1 MVYSGRI
8 MLMGAFV
15 EVNNLEKNELMKS
28 TGFRAISE
36 ATQYFRGRNIN
47 R

>member
-15 EVNNLEKNELMKS
+15 EVNNVLDAVVTCGPSSSPNMSGNTTFLS
-28 TGFRAISE
+28 AGP
-36 ATQYFRGRNIN
+36 
-47 R
+47 